1 MDSTP
6 PSRSRPADAPWLPLA
21 GLLLLAAGLRVLFY
35 SGYFGSDEVTY
46 TESAFK
52 LLRGDWSVSSYVG
65 ANRYGVNLPVAAIAA
80 LLGRNE
86 VAAALYSVACS
97 LAEIALVV
105 VIGSQMVGRRA
116 ACFAGLVL
124 ATLPMHAHLAG
135 RLLADSPLA
144 LAITAGFLLFWLGE
158 ARGSRPALFAAG
170 LAVGWSFWIKPAAV
184 FYVLVLMSY
193 PVVFRRWSWRW
204 SWVVAGFAL
213 MVLANCA
220 LFWALT
226 GRFWY
231 LFEVMS
237 ARRSSGYLQEEF
249 AAGNQH
255 EAAWYYLE
263 YLYAKVWHTW
273 LLGPLALAGAVLVL
287 WRARAAE
294 AVRAHGLH
302 FALWWGAGLML
313 VLSLFVVSTRPLT
326 LVPKQ
331 TNYMLM
337 FAAPL
342 ALLAGCALASL
353 RGRAFGLAVLAWT
366 VPAVLLCGLLQGT
379 ITVFTAN
386 AKAVHRWAAE
396 RPQAVVYATTNP
408 YRYAQFH
415 ATVHP
420 EARPPDVR
428 FVGDLAPR
436 AAAAARPPR
445 PAGEAYAVIDEETLS
460 WGSGEPYRRLA
471 DVPACWVPQ
480 GTLPPVVAG
489 GGPALAAGVARLV
502 PPDSP
507 WAGRLRRLH
516 QPAPAHLYRVP
527 AGC

>member
-1 MDSTP
+1 MVTTAA
-6 PSRSRPADAPWLPLA
+6 SRGRPAGVSWPALA
-21 GLLLLAAGLRVLFY
+21 ALLLLACGLRVLFY

-52 LLRGDWSVSSYVG
+52 LLQGDWSVSSYVG
-65 ANRYGVNLPVAAIAA
+65 ANRYGVNLPVAAVAA
-80 LLGRNE
+80 VFGRNE
-86 VAAALYSVACS
+86 FSAAAYSVLCS
-97 LAEIALVV
+97 LVEIALVV
-105 VIGSQMVGRRA
+105 AIGSQMVGRRA
-116 ACFAGLVL
+116 AWIAGVVL

-144 LAITAGFLLFWLGE
+144 LAMTAGFLLFWLGE
-158 ARGSRPALFAAG
+158 TRGSRLALFAAG

-184 FYVLVLMSY
+184 IYVLVLMSY
-193 PVVFRRWSWRW
+193 PLVFRRWSWRW
-204 SWVVAGFAL
+204 GWVVGGFAA

-263 YLYAKVWHTW
+263 YLFAKVWHTW

-294 AVRAHGLH
+294 AARAHGLRY
-302 FALWWGAGLML
+302 ALLWGVGLLL

-337 FAAPL
+337 FSAPL

-353 RGRAFGLAVLAWT
+353 RGRAFGVALIAWA
-366 VPAVLLCGLLQGT
+366 VPAVVLCGLLQGT

-386 AKAVHRWAAE
+386 AKAVHRYATE
-396 RPQAVVYATTNP
+396 RPQSVVYATTNP

-415 ATVHP
+415 AYVHP
-420 EARPPDVR
+420 QARQPDVR
-428 FVGDLAPR
+428 FVGDLAQR
-436 AAAAARPPR
+436 AASAGAQRPT
-445 PAGEAYAVIDEETLS
+445 ADTYAVIDEETLS
-460 WGSGEPYRRLA
+460 WGSGEPYRRRA
-471 DVPACWVPQ
+471 DVPACWIAD
-480 GTLPPVVAG
+480 GTLEPVVQG
-489 GGPALAAGVARLV
+489 LGPAVVARAARML
-502 PPDSP
+502 PPGSP
-507 WAGRLRRLH
+507 WVARVRRLH
-516 QPAPAHLYRVP
+516 QPAPAYLYRVP